1 MNWKTEPITDG
12 GMGALGS
19 QYVMGAPGIHCWG
32 EGIREVIISWQW
44 SGRLRRKVIFV
55 VSTSMIAFEHCKT
68 LGDVAELYRMLTGR
82 ELEYEIKNRVVV
94 ATRRRG
100 NTSAVSNYSG
110 IAP

>member
-12 GMGALGS
+12 GMRALGS

-82 ELEYEIKNRVVV
+82 ELEYEIKT
-94 ATRRRG
+94 A
-100 NTSAVSNYSG
+100 
-110 IAP
+110 